1 MKKKILVIDDEPG
14 IRGLL
19 AMMLERKGY
28 AVLLAEDG
36 RKGLDLFR
44 RERPD
49 LIVLDLKMPELDLK
63 MPEMD
68 GITVLQDIRAVT
80 EETPVVILTGGG
92 TDQPE
97 KQARE
102 LGVAAF
108 IEKEFS
114 LHRLGE
120 TLLRLLSRPEDSSSR
135 PPGESRRERFM

>member
-19 AMMLERKGY
+19 ATILERKGY
-28 AVLLAEDG
+28 AVLLAENG

-49 LIVLDLKMPELDLK
+49 LIVLDLK

-80 EETPVVILTGGG
+80 EETPVVILTGAG
-92 TDQPE
+92 TDQAE

-102 LGVAAF
+102 LGAAEF

-120 TLLRLLSRPEDSSSR
+120 TLLRLLSPPDESSSR
-135 PPGESRRERFM
+135 PPVEFRRERLM